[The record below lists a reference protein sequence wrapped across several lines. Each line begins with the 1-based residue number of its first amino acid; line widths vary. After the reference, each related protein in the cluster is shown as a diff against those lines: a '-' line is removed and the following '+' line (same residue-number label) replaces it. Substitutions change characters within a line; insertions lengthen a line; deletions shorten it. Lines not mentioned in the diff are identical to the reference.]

1 MITIIGNT
9 QNYWRR
15 WHIYERMEK
24 LFHTNE
30 NKKKAEAA
38 ILIADKIGF
47 KIRLL
52 KDTKKDTTS
61 WSRNQSKKIEQLWKY
76 MHSTL

>member
-1 MITIIGNT
+1 
-9 QNYWRR
+9 
-15 WHIYERMEK
+15 MEK

-30 NKKKAEAA
+30 NKKKAGAA

-52 KDTKKDTTS
+52 KNTKKDTTS
-61 WSRNQSKKIEQLWKY
+61 
-76 MHSTL
+76 